1 MGAEARVLESAY
13 VTGDLVPTSIYESV
27 YPGRTQNTRLT
38 RHTWTHAGSGRESG
52 HASRG
57 RARAASLPVAVRRG
71 GARARAQFESPQSS
85 PTHRRSDRRGDGVT
99 VSDETQ
105 LIGYPPRVRVVT
117 QGPGTLD
124 GGDRVYLPTLFVAP
138 ALVLVA

>member
-38 RHTWTHAGSGRESG
+38 RHTWTQP
-52 HASRG
+52 RG
-57 RARAASLPVAVRRG
+57 AVARADTRVADGRVPRRYLFAAA
-71 GARARAQFESPQSS
+71 ARARARSSSSADSS
-85 PTHRRSDRRGDGVT
+85 PTHRRSDRRGDGLT

-124 GGDRVYLPTLFVAP
+124 GGDRVYVPTLFVAP